1 MILGLFAAPALA
13 QVVDTGEVQSMRVND
28 VVETMMKWQLL
39 LLGVSAILVLALL
52 FAGGL
57 LKPNGFKAAGL
68 RDVSSMP
75 AFVWLFAGFV
85 VMLAMSSAPTLIS
98 KIQWV
103 HDQNYSALQ
112 LQAVNTIGS
121 YLFGIIAGIGML
133 FILSRGAPDCGL
145 KLGFVDMP
153 LGLGCFVLAFPFIQL
168 MAIFGV
174 FAYEQTQQGAL
185 PERIAHPTL
194 QQLVDNSGDPWVW
207 AIAAGAVIGAPIVE
221 ELIYR
226 VFLQGAL
233 LRWLKSPWLSI
244 IFSAIIFAM
253 MHRASSTPVPWH
265 ALLPIFTLGLC
276 CGVAYERTKR
286 VGVPITMHICF
297 NLLSVIIALTTQP
310 GSPANPAG

>member
-1 MILGLFAAPALA
+1 
-13 QVVDTGEVQSMRVND
+13 MRVND
-28 VVETMMKWQLL
+28 VVDTMMKWQLL

-57 LKPNGFKAAGL
+57 LKPGGFKEAGL
-68 RDVSSMP
+68 RDVTTMP
-75 AFVWLFAGFV
+75 AIVWLFAGFV
-85 VMLAMSSAPTLIS
+85 IMLAMSSAPTLIS

-103 HDQNYSALQ
+103 HDQQFNETQ
-112 LQAVNTIGS
+112 MQTINLIGA
-121 YLFGIIAGIGML
+121 YLFGIIAGLGML

-174 FAYEQTQQGAL
+174 FAYEQTQRGAM
-185 PERIAHPTL
+185 PDPIAHPIL
-194 QQLVDNSGDPWVW
+194 QQLVDNSSDPWVW
-207 AIAAGAVIGAPIVE
+207 GIALAAVIGAPIVE

-233 LRWLKSPWLSI
+233 LGWLKTPWLSI
-244 IFSAIIFAM
+244 IIAAIIFAM
-253 MHRASSTPVPWH
+253 VHRIGATPVPWH

-297 NLLSVIIALTTQP
+297 NALSLIIALTTQP
-310 GSPANPAG
+310 GSPAAPAA

>member
-1 MILGLFAAPALA
+1 
-13 QVVDTGEVQSMRVND
+13 MRVND
-28 VVETMMKWQLL
+28 LVDTMMKWQLL

-57 LKPNGFKAAGL
+57 LKPNGFKEAGL

-75 AFVWLFAGFV
+75 AIIWLFAGFV
-85 VMLAMSSAPTLIS
+85 VFLAMNSAPYLIS
-98 KIQWV
+98 QIQWV
-103 HDQNYSALQ
+103 QEQNFNETQ
-112 LQAVNTIGS
+112 MQAVNTTGA
-121 YLFGIIAGIGML
+121 YLFGIIAGFGML

-168 MAIFGV
+168 MSILGV
-174 FAYEQTQQGAL
+174 FAYEQTQHGAM
-185 PERIAHPTL
+185 PERVAHPTL
-194 QQLVDNSGDPWVW
+194 QLLVDNSGDPWVW

-221 ELIYR
+221 ELVYR

-233 LRWLKSPWLSI
+233 LGWLKSPWLSI
-244 IFSAIIFAM
+244 ILSAIAFAM

-265 ALLPIFTLGLC
+265 ALLPIFTVGLC

-297 NLLSVIIALTTQP
+297 NALSLIIALTTQP
-310 GSPANPAG
+310 GSPANPAA